1 LLKTE
6 KNAKKKAVKMLK
18 EEQEEDIEVIVAR
31 FKAMVI
37 NATRSYKYLRMRRR
51 KKSWKKL

>member
-1 LLKTE
+1 MLKTE